1 MIELASEAQVEA
13 ALGRPLADSERAR
26 SGAAVAA
33 VSAKMDA
40 ASGFAFTHAT
50 RTGLVKV
57 GRGRVRPL
65 FGHVT
70 RIIAVADEDGA
81 PVEFVDHGSYATV
94 AVADDGA
101 LLRVTFESGW
111 LTVPDEVQLQVAAA
125 AARVLATADSGV
137 TAGVTSRSVTNGPF
151 AEHVGFASWAT
162 SGQIALSP
170 DDLAVARWYG
180 PRRGGRCWVAEP

>member
-13 ALGRPLADSERAR
+13 ALGRPLADGERAR

-40 ASGFAFTHAT
+40 ASGHAFTHAA

-70 RIIAVADEDGA
+70 RIVSVEDEDGT
-81 PVEFVDHGSYATV
+81 PVEFMDHGSYATV

-111 LTVPDEVQLQVAAA
+111 PTVPDEVQLQVASA

-137 TAGVTSRSVTNGPF
+137 SAGVTSRSVTNGPF
-151 AEHVGFASWAT
+151 AEHVGFAAWAA
-162 SGQIALSP
+162 SGQVALSP
-170 DDLAVARWYG
+170 DDLAVARRYG
-180 PRRGGRCWVAEP
+180 PARCGRCWVAEP

>member
-13 ALGRPLADSERAR
+13 ALGRPLADGERAR

-40 ASGFAFTHAT
+40 ASGYAFTHAT

-70 RIIAVADEDGA
+70 RIVKVEDEDGT
-81 PVEFVDHGSYATV
+81 PVEFTDRGSYATV
-94 AVADDGA
+94 AVEDDGA
-101 LLRVTFESGW
+101 LLRVTFVSGW
-111 LTVPDEVQLQVAAA
+111 EKAPDEVQLQVASA

-137 TAGVTSRSVTNGPF
+137 TAGVTARSVTNGPF
-151 AEHVGFASWAT
+151 AEHVGFASWAS
-162 SGQIALSP
+162 SGQVALSP
-170 DDLAVARWYG
+170 DDLAVARRYG
-180 PRRGGRCWVAEP
+180 PARAGRCWVAEP

>member
-13 ALGRPLADSERAR
+13 ALGRPLADGERAR
-26 SGAAVAA
+26 AGAAVAA

-40 ASGFAFTHAT
+40 VSGYAFTHAT

-70 RIIAVADEDGA
+70 RIVSVEDEDGA

-101 LLRVTFESGW
+101 FLRVTFESGW
-111 LTVPDEVQLQVAAA
+111 PTVPDEVQLQVASA

-151 AEHVGFASWAT
+151 AEHVGFAAWAT

>member
-13 ALGRPLADSERAR
+13 ALGRPLADGERAR
-26 SGAAVAA
+26 AGAALAA

-70 RIIAVADEDGA
+70 RIISVEDEDGT

-94 AVADDGA
+94 AAADDGA

-111 LTVPDEVQLQVAAA
+111 PAVPDEVQLQVASA

-137 TAGVTSRSVTNGPF
+137 SAGVTSRSVTNGPF
-151 AEHVGFASWAT
+151 AEHVGFASWAA
-162 SGQIALSP
+162 SGQVALSP
-170 DDLAVARWYG
+170 DDLAVARRYG
-180 PRRGGRCWVAEP
+180 PARGGRCWVAEP